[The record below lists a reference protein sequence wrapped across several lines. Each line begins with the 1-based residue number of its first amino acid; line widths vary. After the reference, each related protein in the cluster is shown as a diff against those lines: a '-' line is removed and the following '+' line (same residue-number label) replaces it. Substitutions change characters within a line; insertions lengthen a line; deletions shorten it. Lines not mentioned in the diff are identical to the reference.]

1 MKRKEISVWTYADTI
16 LSELS
21 KGVLLTTQADN
32 KVNSMTISW
41 GSLGIEW
48 GCPIFTTFVREG
60 RFTREQ
66 LEKNGQFTVNIPYG
80 TFQKKILGFCGS
92 RSGRDTDKIKEMGLT
107 LVPGETIPVPA
118 IKELP
123 LTLECEVIYHQLQ
136 NLDAIRN
143 RQLVAQCYPQDV
155 PSNFTGSNKD
165 AHIAFCGRILKAYI
179 LEE

>member
-32 KVNSMTISW
+32 KVNTMTSSW
-41 GSLGIEW
+41 GSLGREW

-80 TFQKKILGFCGS
+80 TFQKKILGFLRKPQRARYRQDKRNGVNAC
-92 RSGRDTDKIKEMGLT
+92 SGRND
-107 LVPGETIPVPA
+107 
-118 IKELP
+118 
-123 LTLECEVIYHQLQ
+123 
-136 NLDAIRN
+136 
-143 RQLVAQCYPQDV
+143 
-155 PSNFTGSNKD
+155 TGS
-165 AHIAFCGRILKAYI
+165 GYQRTTAYT
-179 LEE
+179 